1 MRHTPTFVLSDVD
14 EVKRLVRENPWA
26 TIVSNTASGLVAS
39 HYPVV
44 LEQDAADPDAIVV
57 VSHVGRPDERSH
69 ELGEHEVMVIVQG
82 PHGYVSPGWYPA
94 EQIIPTWNHVT
105 AHLWGTPEI
114 LSDDENFRV
123 LGELVDHFE
132 RVMPNPSTLTL
143 DDEGSRRVA
152 KGTVGIRLRVTR
164 FDARAKLSQ
173 NKAPE
178 VVDRIVDELEH
189 GEHYAQP
196 ALAAEMRRVRDR

>member
-14 EVKRLVRENPWA
+14 EVKRLIRENPWA
-26 TIVSNTASGLVAS
+26 TIVSHTAAGLVAS

-44 LEQDAADPDAIVV
+44 LEQDDADPDAIVI

-132 RVMPNPSTLTL
+132 RVMPEPSTLTL

-196 ALAAEMRRVRDR
+196 APAAEMRRVRDR

>member
-1 MRHTPTFVLSDVD
+1 MRHTPHFVLSDVA
-14 EVKRLVRENPWA
+14 EVARLVRENPWA
-26 TIVSNTASGLVAS
+26 TIVAHTAEGLVAS

-44 LEQDAADPDAIVV
+44 LEETDDGSLSL
-57 VSHVGRPDERSH
+57 VSHVGRPDERSL
-69 ELGEHEVMVIVQG
+69 ELGQGEVMIIVQG

-105 AHLWGTPEI
+105 AHLWATPEI

-132 RVMPNPSTLTL
+132 RVMPEPSSLQL
-143 DDEGSRRVA
+143 DEEGARRVA
-152 KGTVGIRLRVTR
+152 RGTVGVRLRVTR
-164 FDARAKLSQ
+164 FDARLKLSQ
-173 NKAPE
+173 NKPPE
-178 VVDRIVDELEH
+178 VVDRIVAELEH

-196 ALAAEMRRVRDR
+196 ALAAEMRRVHPR

>member
-14 EVKRLVRENPWA
+14 EVKRLIRENPWA
-26 TIVSNTASGLVAS
+26 TIVSHTAAGLVAS

-44 LEQDAADPDAIVV
+44 LEQDDDDPDAIVV

-132 RVMPNPSTLTL
+132 RVMPEPSTLTL

-189 GEHYAQP
+189 GDHYAQP

>member
-14 EVKRLVRENPWA
+14 EVTRLIRENPWA
-26 TIVSNTASGLVAS
+26 TIVSHTADGIVAS

-44 LEQDAADPDAIVV
+44 LEATDDPDAIVL
-57 VSHVGRPDERSH
+57 VSHVGRPDERAH
-69 ELGEHEVMVIVQG
+69 ELGDHEVMVIIQG
-82 PHGYVSPGWYPA
+82 PHGYISPGWYPA

-132 RVMPNPSTLTL
+132 NEMPEPSTLTL
-143 DDEGSRRVA
+143 DEQGSRRVA

-164 FDARAKLSQ
+164 FDARLKLSQ

-178 VVDRIVDELEH
+178 VVDRIIDELEH

>member
-1 MRHTPTFVLSDVD
+1 MRHTPHFVLSDVA
-14 EVKRLVRENPWA
+14 EVRRLIRENPWA
-26 TIVSNTASGLVAS
+26 TIVSHTAAGLVAS

-44 LEQDAADPDAIVV
+44 LDETGHDPHEIVL
-57 VSHVGRPDERSH
+57 VSHVGRPDERAH

-94 EQIIPTWNHVT
+94 EQIVPTWNHVT

-132 RVMPNPSTLTL
+132 RVMPEPSTLTL
-143 DDEGSRRVA
+143 DEAGSRRVA
-152 KGTVGIRLRVTR
+152 KGTVGIRLRVAR

-173 NKAPE
+173 NKPPE

-196 ALAAEMRRVRDR
+196 ALAAEMRRAHGR